1 MVGLLAFNSK
11 GSGPYSHGAA
21 GATFRFSF
29 GAIAVLIL
37 WLAYYRT
44 WRMKAVNNTWKSAKQ
59 KSKVQKELRCLQNM
73 MASHARN
80 HGSFLDIVSCFYELY
95 YTGVTSMRATTCA
108 ALCCVMRVA
117 ATVHAAAI

>member
-59 KSKVQKELRCLQNM
+59 KSKVQKKLQCLHNM
-73 MASHARN
+73 MASHARI
-80 HGSFLDIVSCFYELY
+80 HGSFFGHY
-95 YTGVTSMRATTCA
+95 
-108 ALCCVMRVA
+108 VMYS
-117 ATVHAAAI
+117 